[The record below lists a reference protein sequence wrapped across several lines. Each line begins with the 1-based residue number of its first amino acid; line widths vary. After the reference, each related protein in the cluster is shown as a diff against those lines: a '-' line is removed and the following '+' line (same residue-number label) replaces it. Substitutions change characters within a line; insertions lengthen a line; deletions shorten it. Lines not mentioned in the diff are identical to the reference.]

1 MSIPKTEMRNPDSM
15 HMDKLGSEEMALLVI
30 RANYDAVKACEN
42 AAPQIAKAIDAIAN
56 AFERGG
62 RLFYIGAGTSGRLG
76 IIDATECPPTFGI
89 PKEQVQGIIA
99 GGNERVFSASENEE
113 DGYEQGYNAIIE
125 RKVKKEDVVVGIS
138 AAGNAKYVVGAIEC
152 AREIGCVTVGVSSND
167 NTLVLKSADIAI
179 FVDTGAEVLTGS
191 TRLKAGTA
199 QKIILNALSTCA
211 MAKTGKIYENM
222 MINLSP
228 TNEKLKLRVIRIVRE
243 ITGYGE
249 EDAIALLSKN
259 EWNIKR
265 SVDDFYKEKNKGQST
280 V

>member
-1 MSIPKTEMRNPDSM
+1 MSIPKTEMRNSESM
-15 HMDKLGSEEMALLVI
+15 HMDKMESEEMALLVI
-30 RANYDAVKACEN
+30 RANYDAIKACEN
-42 AAPQIAKAIDAIAN
+42 AAPQIAEAIDAIAN
-56 AFERGG
+56 AFESGG
-62 RLFYIGAGTSGRLG
+62 RLFYVGAGTSGRLG
-76 IIDATECPPTFGI
+76 IIDATECPPTFGV

-113 DGYEQGYNAIIE
+113 DGYEQGYNAIIDRGV
-125 RKVKKEDVVVGIS
+125 RKGDVVVGIS
-138 AAGNAKYVVGAIEC
+138 AAGNAKYVVGALD
-152 AREIGCVTVGVSSND
+152 AAKEIGCVTVGISSND
-167 NTLVLKSADIAI
+167 NTLVLKAADIAI

-199 QKIILNALSTCA
+199 QKIILNTLSTCA

-249 EDAIALLSKN
+249 EEAIALLSKN

-265 SVDDFYKEKNKGQST
+265 SVDDFYKGEK
-280 V
+280 